1 MLAEAFFLLARRS
14 SLRSSGVER
23 ANAPAFFGLLVTP
36 AFVNTQP
43 RRSYS

>member
-1 MLAEAFFLLARRS
+1 MLAEAFFLLAR
-14 SLRSSGVER
+14 RSSGVER